1 MKALQAGL
9 AILSK
14 YDPDA
19 SVCAEHD
26 CIYVQISNLNLE
38 DHESLVSPED
48 KTALDELGGWHW
60 SEDADCWAMFT

>member
-1 MKALQAGL
+1 MKTLQAGL

-19 SVCAEHD
+19 AICAEHD
-26 CIYVQISNLNLE
+26 CIYVQ
-38 DHESLVSPED
+38 VSDETLTLAD

>member
-1 MKALQAGL
+1 MKTLQAGL

-19 SVCAEHD
+19 SICAEHD
-26 CIYVQISNLNLE
+26 CIYVQ
-38 DHESLVSPED
+38 VSDETLTLED